1 MSNVLLKNVLF
12 SPEPNGGVVA
22 TETKEVKEEDDKK
35 EEVIETKEADKV
47 EVKVE
52 ETKEQPKTITLTE
65 EEFEERLKNKFIEGQ
80 RKASKGVTDPLPDD
94 RLKSLEEENTQ
105 LKAEKMAGKL
115 VDSRYAEDLV
125 SMIKGKGLEVTESNF
140 QEVLKKYPEWLKSNQ
155 ANQETVVIGSTAGE
169 TNPGQPNA
177 KEQARKL
184 FGL

>member
-12 SPEPNGGVVA
+12 SPELNGGVVA

-35 EEVIETKEADKV
+35 EEVIETE
-47 EVKVE
+47 
-52 ETKEQPKTITLTE
+52 EQPKTITLTE

-125 SMIKGKGLEVTESNF
+125 SMIKGKGLEITESNF

-155 ANQETVVIGSTAGE
+155 ANQQTVVIGGNAGE
-169 TNPGQPNA
+169 TNPGEPNA
-177 KEQARKL
+177 REQASKL

>member
-12 SPEPNGGVVA
+12 SPELNGGVVA

-35 EEVIETKEADKV
+35 EEVIETKEANKV

-52 ETKEQPKTITLTE
+52 EQPKTITLTE

-80 RKASKGVTDPLPDD
+80 RKASKGVTDSTPDD
-94 RLKSLEEENTQ
+94 RLKLMEEELVQ
-105 LKAEKMAGKL
+105 LKAEKLAVKL
-115 VDSRYAEDLV
+115 VDSKYSEDLV
-125 SMIKGKGLEVTESNF
+125 AMVKGKGLEVTESNF

-155 ANQETVVIGSTAGE
+155 ANQQTVVIGGNAGE

-177 KEQARKL
+177 QERARGL
-184 FGL
+184 FGNKIK